1 MENYTL
7 LNTLRISYPANWSV
21 GLSLLNNEQESSIAT
36 LPSPYTAGLF
46 AIGWITIGGLAGWFL
61 IRKPLRAL
69 FRWFR
74 TIGNARKRLEI
85 VPNPRKKNQK
95 VYAVIY
101 GARNHGSRAFCTFLV
116 EHGYSLIIIDN
127 DQGSLN
133 SAEKHVLKDF
143 PDVSIM
149 KVKMEEFDEGEIL
162 RIVKQLNKF
171 GEIIRGLVIT
181 KNVMLNEQNS
191 KKFEGLNYDEIH
203 TILHDNTEM
212 MVGLINVLIKPIKK
226 AGNGFVI
233 NLRNTKYDTEDDA
246 IYWDLLHYSTSKFSR
261 IFVDAVRKTET
272 DKEKGKDKFMK

>member
-1 MENYTL
+1 M
-7 LNTLRISYPANWSV
+7 
-21 GLSLLNNEQESSIAT
+21 
-36 LPSPYTAGLF
+36 
-46 AIGWITIGGLAGWFL
+46 
-61 IRKPLRAL
+61 
-69 FRWFR
+69 
-74 TIGNARKRLEI
+74 
-85 VPNPRKKNQK
+85 
-95 VYAVIY
+95 IY

-272 DKEKGKDKFMK
+272 DKEKGKDKFIKINQEYFLTSLKPKEVILIFRVNFCNIDNKVNLISVSVNYEKIKAEDHKDKLSKNKSTDRMNFYKSNHSQKLCWKTFTYLGV